1 MAPVSLTRLRT
12 LSIVFGTI
20 LFAVS
25 VFNIIRLWRTPED
38 LWWTPRARAVAFPEA
53 GERVDI
59 YIGDERL
66 GPMLTQGR
74 LWAGDLSHSR
84 LVQGQEIRLVFN
96 NRDRLLA
103 DRIPALMSF
112 AASAGAAVVLLL
124 FGLLARSPEGREPDA
139 KVS

>member
-103 DRIPALMSF
+103 DRVPALMSF
-112 AASAGAAVVLLL
+112 AASAGAAMVLLL
-124 FGLLARSPEGREPDA
+124 FGFLARSPEGGEADP